1 MSRYVCH
8 FLVKFS
14 SQNIRSVVSKLLE
27 TCRLELVYELDDY
40 LKAREIPGK
49 VSFAKLVTAEIL
61 IDVTTATREA
71 VKLSVVVKNEE
82 LPLNSNNHCRQIFDT
97 LRLAIAHHHNW
108 HPINGLQSNGLP
120 AAKTPAALPTNNS
133 GSSSSLES
141 AYPS

>member
-14 SQNIRSVVSKLLE
+14 SQNIRSVVNKLLE
-27 TCRLELVYELDDY
+27 ACRLELVYELDDY

-49 VSFAKLVTAEIL
+49 VAFSKLVTVEIP

-71 VKLSVVVKNEE
+71 VKLSFIVKNEE

-97 LRLAIAHHHNW
+97 IRSEIAHHHNW
-108 HPINGLQSNGLP
+108 HPIVSVQSNGLP
-120 AAKTPAALPTNNS
+120 ANAAALAKI
-133 GSSSSLES
+133 GAS
-141 AYPS
+141 AILN

>member
-40 LKAREIPGK
+40 LKAREIPGQ
-49 VSFAKLVTAEIL
+49 VSFSRLVTAEVL

-108 HPINGLQSNGLP
+108 HPISSLQSGQPHDN
-120 AAKTPAALPTNNS
+120 
-133 GSSSSLES
+133 
-141 AYPS
+141 

>member
-14 SQNIRSVVSKLLE
+14 SQNIRSVVTKLME
-27 TCRLELVYELDDY
+27 ACRLELVYELDDY

-49 VSFAKLVTAEIL
+49 VSFSKLVTAEIL

-71 VKLSVVVKNEE
+71 VKLSFVVKNEE

-97 LRLAIAHHHNW
+97 LRSTIAHHHNW
-108 HPINGLQSNGLP
+108 HPIVSLQSNGLP
-120 AAKTPAALPTNNS
+120 TGTTSTAKLGT
-133 GSSSSLES
+133 SSQIEASSPILN
-141 AYPS
+141 

>member
-49 VSFAKLVTAEIL
+49 VSFSRLVTAEVL
-61 IDVTTATREA
+61 IDVTTATHES

-82 LPLNSNNHCRQIFDT
+82 LPLDSNNHCRQIFDT

-108 HPINGLQSNGLP
+108 HPISSLQSGQPHEN
-120 AAKTPAALPTNNS
+120 
-133 GSSSSLES
+133 
-141 AYPS
+141 